1 MKREKDNTFI
11 IINEDIT
18 VCSPRRTIKLNRTTA
33 PQKRPQ
39 TRHPQASD
47 SPTACSDNQLSQPSP
62 KTPCLQQIDLTQL
75 TITKK
80 TPTKHHQRTVSR
92 NITIETILPL
102 KHHLRS
108 HSSNISLETV
118 PPIEYHQRTDS
129 PNIAIKE
136 LPPTKHHHRSH
147 SHNITPKTM
156 PPQEHHQGL
165 TPRAQS

>member
-75 TITKK
+75 T
-80 TPTKHHQRTVSR
+80 
-92 NITIETILPL
+92 PL

-118 PPIEYHQRTDS
+118 PPIEHHQRTDS
-129 PNIAIKE
+129 PNITIKE

-147 SHNITPKTM
+147 SHNITLKTM

-165 TPRAQS
+165 TPRTQT